1 MTPLFGM
8 LDASKTLITQVTKGI
23 CNRYFPLHTK
33 GLAAC
38 KVRASHAGEESD
50 PFMGTSQ
57 PISLFAVPQQAHQ
70 KPVSFLVSG
79 VLHVLVVGL
88 IAYGFIFAPRIN
100 MKAEASRYT
109 LREVDIDLPDP
120 VRPKP
125 LANSGMYPGQNSTAR
140 SETAHELPAA
150 PTSSHLQI
158 PKLHLAEHTIV
169 QPDIPPNQLI
179 SKAKLPSLLLWS
191 AQRPK
196 LQLIAPPQPQKLAIN
211 NTRPVLTRPTPE
223 THISDVPITSTP
235 FESKLPMPS
244 PSSASPVVVSGATV
258 GDLLPESTSKS
269 TIQASSAAMLSIS
282 DEEMAKGTIAL
293 PAVNQTGAGNENGAM
308 KPGKSGNS
316 PQSGTGNQNSTGAD
330 KGIQLSQGAAGNTPG
345 PAGSRN
351 GNGTANGGNS
361 GNAGGTG
368 GSGGGGGQGTEP
380 SYTRMTLPQNGQ
392 YGVVV
397 VGSTLTDEF
406 PETTRLWGGRVV
418 YSVYLHV
425 GLSRS
430 WILQYSLPPKV
441 EVPSPGST
449 NHIDAPWPTYIVRP
463 SNRPANINADALM
476 VHGFVNESGHFES
489 LALVFPSGFTQ
500 TKLLLQALEQWK
512 FRPAKH
518 NGQLAKVEVLLII
531 PEDSD

>member
-1 MTPLFGM
+1 
-8 LDASKTLITQVTKGI
+8 
-23 CNRYFPLHTK
+23 
-33 GLAAC
+33 
-38 KVRASHAGEESD
+38 
-50 PFMGTSQ
+50 MGTSQ
-57 PISLFAVPQQAHQ
+57 PISLFAVPPKNQQ
-70 KPVSFLVSG
+70 KPVSFVVSG
-79 VLHVLVVGL
+79 VAHVVVAGL

-100 MKAEASRYT
+100 MKTEANRYT

-120 VRPKP
+120 VQRQRS
-125 LANSGMYPGQNSTAR
+125 ANSGMYPGQNSTAR
-140 SETAHELPAA
+140 TEAAHELPAA
-150 PTSSHLQI
+150 ATSSRLQV

-196 LQLIAPPQPQKLAIN
+196 LQFIAPPQPQKLAIN

-223 THISDVPITSTP
+223 TQIADVPMTSTP
-235 FESKLPMPS
+235 FTSRFPMPS
-244 PSSASPVVVSGATV
+244 PSSASPVVVSGATLSQ
-258 GDLLPESTSKS
+258 LLPESSSKS
-269 TIQASSAAMLSIS
+269 SLQASSAAMLSIS
-282 DEEMAKGTIAL
+282 DVEMTKGTIAL
-293 PAVNQTGAGNENGAM
+293 PAVNQTGPGSQTGAM
-308 KPGKSGNS
+308 KPGNAGNS
-316 PQSGTGNQNSTGAD
+316 PQSGKGDQNSTGAD
-330 KGIQLSQGAAGNTPG
+330 KGAQLSQGAAGNTPG

-351 GNGTANGGNS
+351 GNGTANGGN
-361 GNAGGTG
+361 AGKESGTG
-368 GSGGGGGQGTEP
+368 GSGGGGGEGTEP
-380 SYTRMTLPQNGQ
+380 TYTRITLPQNGQ

-397 VGSTLTDEF
+397 VGATLTDEF
-406 PETTRLWGGRVV
+406 PETARLWSGRPV

-441 EVPSPGST
+441 ETAGPGNA

-463 SNRPANINADALM
+463 SASPANINADALM
-476 VHGFVNESGHFES
+476 IHGFVNENGHFES
-489 LALVFPSGFTQ
+489 LALVFPAGFSQ

-531 PEDSD
+531 PQDAD

>member
-1 MTPLFGM
+1 
-8 LDASKTLITQVTKGI
+8 
-23 CNRYFPLHTK
+23 
-33 GLAAC
+33 
-38 KVRASHAGEESD
+38 
-50 PFMGTSQ
+50 MGFSQ
-57 PISLFAVPQQAHQ
+57 PISLFDAPRQTQQ
-70 KPVSFLVSG
+70 KPLSFLVSG

-100 MKAEASRYT
+100 MKSEASRFT
-109 LREVDIDLPDP
+109 LREVDIDMPDP
-120 VRPKP
+120 VRRQNS
-125 LANSGMYPGQNSTAR
+125 ANSGMYPGQNSTAR
-140 SETAHELPAA
+140 AQAAHDMPAA
-150 PTSSHLQI
+150 PTSSPLQV

-179 SKAKLPSLLLWS
+179 SKAKLPNLLLWS

-235 FESKLPMPS
+235 FESRMPMPS

-258 GDLLPESTSKS
+258 ADLLPESASKS
-269 TIQASSAAMLSIS
+269 SIQASSAAMLSIS
-282 DEEMAKGTIAL
+282 EEEMAKGTIAL
-293 PAVNQTGAGNENGAM
+293 PAVNQTAAGNESGAM
-308 KPGKSGNS
+308 KPGKTGNS
-316 PQSGTGNQNSTGAD
+316 QQSGKGDQNSPGAD
-330 KGIQLSQGAAGNTPG
+330 KGVQLSQGAAGNTPG

-351 GNGTANGGNS
+351 GNGSANGGNA
-361 GNAGGTG
+361 GNAAGTG

-380 SYTRMTLPQNGQ
+380 TFTRMTLPQNGQ

-406 PETTRLWGGRVV
+406 PETARLWGGRLV

-430 WILQYSLPPKV
+430 WILQYALPGKL
-441 EVPSPGST
+441 EQASAGNT
-449 NHIDAPWPTYIVRP
+449 NRIDAPWPTYIVRP
-463 SNRPANINADALM
+463 SNKPANINADALM

-489 LALVFPSGFTQ
+489 LALVFPSEFTQ

-518 NGQLAKVEVLLII
+518 NGQIARVEVLLII